1 MDRDDDAAIL
11 RQSFS
16 FERYEGSLPMRPMKF
31 GMGQPVRRV
40 EDQRLTTGTGRY
52 TDDTAIEGALHAF
65 VLRSQYAHAT
75 FKIRDKDSARKMKG
89 VKLILTG
96 EDVAHLGDIPCK
108 GLIKTISGENVEPN
122 PVPVLP
128 TDTVRHVGEAVAFIV
143 AETLNQARDAAEA
156 IDIAWETLP
165 SVTGIGEALAPKAAQ
180 VWPGRKGNVAFE
192 AEQGNAGK
200 TEKAF
205 AKADR
210 TVSVTIVNNRLA
222 SNYMETRA
230 CIGEYDKGAKR
241 WTLTLGSQGSH
252 GTRDI
257 LAKNILKVDPARIR
271 VITPDVGGGF
281 GTKIFMYREYPL
293 TLVAAE
299 KLKRPVRWVADRTEH
314 FLADTHGRANLT
326 TATMALDKK
335 GKFIGLKVDLAADM
349 GAYLSQYGPFIPW
362 VGTTM
367 TPGCYNI
374 PAVHVRFRGVFTNT
388 TPVDAYRGAG
398 RPEAAYLIER
408 LVDAIARETGR
419 TPDAVRAQNFVKPN
433 EMPHSTQTGP
443 VYDSGEFEGHMRRA
457 MDVADWKGFKA
468 RLKSSTKAGK
478 IRGIGMACYIEACGG
493 GGPESSTVILE
504 KDGMVTVL
512 IGTQSNG
519 QGHETAYSQLVA
531 QHLDIP
537 MDRIKVIQ
545 GDTDKVETGS
555 GTGGSRSIPVGG
567 AALDKASSILTDNLK
582 QLASEKLEAGI
593 GDLEVVDGAVR
604 IVGTDKALDLKAIA
618 ALPGA
623 TQDKLRV
630 HQSWEPPE
638 ATYPNGTHICELE
651 IDPGTGGTEITNYI
665 VVDDF
670 GVTLN
675 PLMLEGQVHGG
686 AAQGIGQALMEEIR
700 FDGSGQMLTATF
712 MDYALPRAAD
722 IPNFHFETRNVR
734 CVTNALGVKGA
745 GEAGAIGACPAVM
758 NAMVD
763 ALDRAAGIKA
773 IDMPAT
779 PNKVFG
785 VLKAAGY
792 RL

>member
-1 MDRDDDAAIL
+1 
-11 RQSFS
+11 
-16 FERYEGSLPMRPMKF
+16 MRPMKF
-31 GMGQPVRRV
+31 GFGQPVRRV
-40 EDQRLTTGTGRY
+40 EDQRLTTGAGRY
-52 TDDTAIEGALHAF
+52 TDDIAAEGALHAF
-65 VLRSQYAHAT
+65 VLRSPYAHARFAVADVET
-75 FKIRDKDSARKMKG
+75 ARKMKG

-96 EDVAHLGDIPCK
+96 ADVSGYGDLPCK
-108 GLIKTISGENVEPN
+108 GHVKTTSGEMSESL

-143 AETLNQARDAAEA
+143 AETLAQARDAAEA
-156 IDIAWETLP
+156 IAIDWDPLP
-165 SVTGIGEALAPKAAQ
+165 AVTGIAEALEKGAPQ
-180 VWPGRKGNVAFE
+180 VWPDRKGNVAFE
-192 AEQGNAGK
+192 AEQGDRAK

-205 AKADR
+205 AKAVR
-210 TVSVTIVNNRLA
+210 TVSLTVVNNRLA

-230 CIGEYDKGAKR
+230 CIAEYDKADKR

-252 GTRDI
+252 GMRDLI
-257 LAKNILKVDPARIR
+257 ATYVLKVDPKRIR
-271 VITPDVGGGF
+271 VVTPDVGGGF
-281 GTKIFMYREYPL
+281 GTKIFLYREYPL
-293 TLVAAE
+293 AMIAAE
-299 KLKRPVRWVADRTEH
+299 KLKRPVRWVADRNEH
-314 FLADTHGRANLT
+314 FLADTHGRANLA
-326 TATMALDKK
+326 TATMALDAK
-335 GKFIGLKVDLAADM
+335 GRFIGLKVDLSAEM
-349 GAYLSQYGPFIPW
+349 GAWLSQYGPFIPW

-367 TPGCYNI
+367 TPGCYSI
-374 PAVHVRFRGVFTNT
+374 PAVHVVFRGVLTHT

-408 LVDAIARETGR
+408 LVDAIAREIGKA
-419 TPDAVRAQNFVKPN
+419 PEAVRAQNFVKPT

-468 RLKSSTKAGK
+468 RQKASAKAGK
-478 IRGIGMACYIEACGG
+478 IRGIGLACYIEACGG

-504 KDGMVTVL
+504 KDGTVTVL

-519 QGHETAYSQLVA
+519 QGHETAYSQLVS

-537 MDRIKVIQ
+537 MDRIRVVQ
-545 GDTDKVETGS
+545 GDTDRVETGS

-567 AALDKASSILTDNLK
+567 AALDKATGILTDNLK
-582 QLASEKLEAGI
+582 QLASEKLEAAV
-593 GDLEVVDGAVR
+593 GDLEITEGAVR
-604 IVGTDKALDLKAIA
+604 IVGTDKSLDLAAIA

-623 TQDKLRV
+623 TPAMLKV
-630 HQSWEPPE
+630 HQSWQPPE
-638 ATYPNGTHICELE
+638 ATYPNGTHVCELE
-651 IDPGTGGTEITNYI
+651 IDPGTGGTEILNYV

-675 PLMLEGQVHGG
+675 PLMLQGQVHGG

-700 FDGSGQMLTATF
+700 FDPDGQMLTATF
-712 MDYALPRAAD
+712 MDYALPRAVD

-734 CVTNALGVKGA
+734 CLTNAIGVKGA

-773 IDMPAT
+773 MDMPAT
-779 PNKVFG
+779 PLKVFTA
-785 VLKAAGY
+785 LKEAGY

>member
-1 MDRDDDAAIL
+1 
-11 RQSFS
+11 
-16 FERYEGSLPMRPMKF
+16 MRPMKF
-31 GMGQPVRRV
+31 GFGQPVRRV
-40 EDQRLTTGTGRY
+40 EDQRLTTGAGRY
-52 TDDTAIEGALHAF
+52 TDDTAVEGALHAY

-75 FKIRDKDSARKMKG
+75 FTIRDKDTARKMKG

-96 EDVAHLGDIPCK
+96 ADVAHLGDLPCK
-108 GLIKTISGENVEPN
+108 GLIKTVSGEPVKPL

-128 TDTVRHVGEAVAFIV
+128 MDTVRHVGEAVAFIV

-156 IDIAWETLP
+156 IEIDWEALP
-165 SVTGIGEALAPKAAQ
+165 AITGIEAALASDAPQ
-180 VWPGRKGNVAFE
+180 VWPDRPGNVAFE
-192 AEQGNAGK
+192 AEQGDKAR

-205 AKADR
+205 AKAAR
-210 TVSVTIVNNRLA
+210 TVSMTIYNNRLA

-230 CIGEYDKGAKR
+230 CIAEYDKAEKR

-257 LAKNILKVDPARIR
+257 LATYILKVDPKRIR

-293 TLVAAE
+293 TMVAAE
-299 KLKRPVRWVADRTEH
+299 MLKRPVRWVADRTEH
-314 FLADTHGRANLT
+314 FLADTHGRANLA
-326 TATMALDKK
+326 TATMALDAK
-335 GKFIGLKVDLAADM
+335 GKFIGLKVDLAAEM

-374 PAVHVRFRGVFTNT
+374 PAVHVRFRGVLTNT
-388 TPVDAYRGAG
+388 MAIDAYRGAG

-408 LVDAIARETGR
+408 LVDAIARETGK
-419 TPDAVRAQNFVKPN
+419 TPDAVRALNFVKPS

-457 MDVADWKGFKA
+457 MEVADWKGFKA
-468 RLKSSTKAGK
+468 RLKSAGKAGK
-478 IRGIGMACYIEACGG
+478 VRGIGMASYIEACGG

-519 QGHETAYSQLVA
+519 QGHETAYSQLVS

-537 MDRIKVIQ
+537 MDRIRVIQ

-567 AALDKASSILTDNLK
+567 AALNKATEILSDNLK

-593 GDLEVVDGAVR
+593 GDLEIADGAVR
-604 IVGTDKALDLKAIA
+604 VVGTDRALDLAAIA

-623 TQDKLRV
+623 TTAMLRV
-630 HQSWEPPE
+630 HQSWTPPA
-638 ATYPNGTHICELE
+638 ATFPNGTHVCELE
-651 IDPGTGGTEITNYI
+651 VDPATGATEIVNYV

-670 GVTLN
+670 GETLN
-675 PLMLEGQVHGG
+675 PDLLKGQVHGG
-686 AAQGIGQALMEEIR
+686 AGQGIGQALMEEIR
-700 FDGSGQMLTATF
+700 FDSDGQMQTATF
-712 MDYALPRAAD
+712 MDYAMPRAID

-734 CVTNALGVKGA
+734 CVTNAIGVKGA

-779 PNKVFG
+779 PIKVFNA
-785 VLKAAGY
+785 LKAAGY
-792 RL
+792 PL

>member
-1 MDRDDDAAIL
+1 
-11 RQSFS
+11 
-16 FERYEGSLPMRPMKF
+16 MRPMKF
-31 GMGQPVRRV
+31 GVGQPVRRV

-52 TDDTAIEGALHAF
+52 TDDTAVEGALHGY
-65 VLRSQYAHAT
+65 VLRSQYAHAR
-75 FKIRDKDSARKMKG
+75 FAIRDKDTARKMKG

-96 EDVAHLGDIPCK
+96 EDVAHLGGLPCK
-108 GLIKTISGENVEPN
+108 GLIASSTGEMVKPM

-128 TDTVRHVGEAVAFIV
+128 LDTVRHVGEAVAFIV
-143 AETLNQARDAAEA
+143 AETLAQARDAAEA
-156 IDIAWETLP
+156 IDIAWDPLP
-165 SVTGIGEALAPKAAQ
+165 SVTGIDEALSEGAPL
-180 VWPGRKGNVAFE
+180 VWPDRERNVAFE
-192 AEQGNAGK
+192 AGQGDADK

-205 AKADR
+205 ARADR

-230 CIGEYDKGAKR
+230 CIAEYDKATKR

-252 GTRDI
+252 GTREI
-257 LAKNILKVDPARIR
+257 LADYIFKVDQSRIR

-293 TLVAAE
+293 TMVAAE
-299 KLKRPVRWVADRTEH
+299 TLKRPVRWVSDRTEH
-314 FLADTHGRANLT
+314 FLADTHGRANLA
-326 TATMALDKK
+326 TATMALDRR
-335 GKFIGLKVDLAADM
+335 GKFLGLKVDLRAEM
-349 GAYLSQYGPFIPW
+349 GAWLSQYGPFIPW

-367 TPGCYNI
+367 TPGCYDI
-374 PAVHVRFRGVFTNT
+374 PAVHVRIRGVLTNT

-408 LVDAIARETGR
+408 LVDAIARELGK
-419 TPDAVRAQNFVKPN
+419 TPDAIRALNFVKP
-433 EMPHSTQTGP
+433 ESMPHKTQTGP

-457 MDVADWKGFKA
+457 MDVADWKGFKT
-468 RLKSSTKAGK
+468 RLKSSSKAGK

-493 GGPESSTVILE
+493 GGPESATVILE
-504 KDGMVTVL
+504 KDGTATVL

-537 MDRIKVIQ
+537 LDRVRVVQ
-545 GDTDKVETGS
+545 GDTDRVATGA

-582 QLASEKLEAGI
+582 QLASEKLEAGV
-593 GDLEVVDGAVR
+593 GDLEIVNGAVR
-604 IVGTDKALDLKAIA
+604 VVGTDRGLDLAQIA

-623 TQDKLRV
+623 KPELLKV

-651 IDPGTGGTEITNYI
+651 VDPATGGTEILNYV

-670 GVTLN
+670 GLTLN
-675 PLMLEGQVHGG
+675 PMMLAGQVHGG

-700 FDGSGQMLTATF
+700 FDESGQMLTASF
-712 MDYALPRAAD
+712 MDYAMPRAAD
-722 IPNFHFETRNVR
+722 VPNFHFETRNVR
-734 CVTNALGVKGA
+734 CLTNALGVKGA
-745 GEAGAIGACPAVM
+745 GEAGAIGSCPAVM

-763 ALDRAAGIKA
+763 ALNRAAGITA

-779 PNKVFG
+779 PSKVFG
-785 VLKAAGY
+785 ALKAAGY
-792 RL
+792 PL

>member
-1 MDRDDDAAIL
+1 
-11 RQSFS
+11 
-16 FERYEGSLPMRPMKF
+16 MRPMKF
-31 GMGQPVRRV
+31 GFGQPVRRV

-52 TDDTAIEGALHAF
+52 TDDTAVEGALHAF
-65 VLRSQYAHAT
+65 VLRSPYAHAR
-75 FKIRDKDSARKMKG
+75 FSIGDAEAARKLKG

-96 EDVAHLGDIPCK
+96 KDVAEYGDLPCK
-108 GLIKTISGENVEPN
+108 GHVKTVSGEMSQSL

-143 AETLNQARDAAEA
+143 AETLAQARDAAEA
-156 IDIAWETLP
+156 IEIDWDPLP
-165 SVTGIGEALAPKAAQ
+165 AVTGIAEALAEDAPQ
-180 VWPGRKGNVAFE
+180 VWPDRAGNVAFV
-192 AEQGNAGK
+192 AEQGNREK

-205 AKADR
+205 TKAAR
-210 TVSVTIVNNRLA
+210 TVSLTVVNNRLA

-230 CIGEYDKGAKR
+230 CIAEYDKADKR

-252 GTRDI
+252 DMRNLI
-257 LAKNILKVDPARIR
+257 ANYVLKVDPKRIR
-271 VITPDVGGGF
+271 VVTPDVGGGF
-281 GTKIFMYREYPL
+281 GTKIFLYREYPL
-293 TLVAAE
+293 AMIAAE
-299 KLKRPVRWVADRTEH
+299 KLKRPVRWVADRNEH

-326 TATMALDKK
+326 TATMALDAK
-335 GKFIGLKVDLAADM
+335 GRFIGLKVDLSAEM

-374 PAVHVRFRGVFTNT
+374 PAVHVVFRGVLTNT

-408 LVDAIARETGR
+408 LVDAIARETGK
-419 TPDAVRAQNFVKPN
+419 TPDAVRALNFVKPS
-433 EMPHSTQTGP
+433 EMPHKTQTGP

-457 MDVADWKGFKA
+457 MDVADWTGFKTRQKA
-468 RLKSSTKAGK
+468 SAKAGK
-478 IRGIGMACYIEACGG
+478 IRGIGMASYIEACGG

-504 KDGMVTVL
+504 KDGTVTVL

-519 QGHETAYSQLVA
+519 QGHETAYSQLVS

-537 MDRIKVIQ
+537 MDRIRVVQ
-545 GDTDKVETGS
+545 GDTDRVETGS

-567 AALDKASSILTDNLK
+567 AALNKATEILTDNLK
-582 QLASEKLEAGI
+582 QLASEKLEAAV
-593 GDLEVVDGAVR
+593 GDLEVANGAVR
-604 IVGTDKALDLKAIA
+604 IVGTDKSLDLAAIA

-623 TQDKLRV
+623 TPTMLKV
-630 HQSWEPPE
+630 HQSWTPPE
-638 ATYPNGTHICELE
+638 ATYPNGTHVCELE
-651 IDPGTGGTEITNYI
+651 IDPGTGATQILNYV

-675 PLMLEGQVHGG
+675 PLMLQGQVHGG
-686 AAQGIGQALMEEIR
+686 SAQGIGQALMEEIR
-700 FDGSGQMLTATF
+700 FDPDGQMLTATF
-712 MDYALPRAAD
+712 MDYALPRAVD

-734 CVTNALGVKGA
+734 CLTNAMGVKGA

-758 NAMVD
+758 NAVVD

-773 IDMPAT
+773 MDMPAT
-779 PNKVFG
+779 PLKVFSA
-785 VLKAAGY
+785 LKEAGY

>member
-1 MDRDDDAAIL
+1 
-11 RQSFS
+11 
-16 FERYEGSLPMRPMKF
+16 MRPMKF
-31 GMGQPVRRV
+31 GVGQPIRRV
-40 EDQRLTTGTGRY
+40 EDHRLTTGTGRY
-52 TDDTAIEGALHAF
+52 TDDIAVEGALHAF
-65 VLRSQYAHAT
+65 VLRSQYAHAKFT
-75 FKIRDKDSARKMKG
+75 IRDKDTARKMNG

-108 GLIKTISGENVEPN
+108 GLIKTVSGESVEPN
-122 PVPVLP
+122 PVPILP

-143 AETLNQARDAAEA
+143 AETLSQARDAAEA
-156 IDIAWETLP
+156 IDIAWEVLP
-165 SVTGIGEALAPKAAQ
+165 SITGIAEALAPKAPQ
-180 VWPGRKGNVAFE
+180 VWPGREGNVAFE
-192 AEQGNAGK
+192 AEQGNAEK

-210 TVSVTIVNNRLA
+210 VVSVTIVNNRLA

-230 CIGEYDKGAKR
+230 CIAEYDKDSKR

-257 LAKNILKVDPARIR
+257 LAGYILKVDPSRIR

-293 TLVAAE
+293 TMVAAE

-326 TATMALDKK
+326 TATMALDKQ
-335 GKFIGLKVDLAADM
+335 GRFIGLKVDLAAEM

-408 LVDAIARETGR
+408 LVDAIARETGK
-419 TPDAVRAQNFVKPN
+419 TPDAVRAQNFVKPA

-468 RLKSSTKAGK
+468 RLKASTKAGK

-504 KDGMVTVL
+504 KDGTVTVL

-537 MDRIKVIQ
+537 MDRIRVIQ
-545 GDTDKVETGS
+545 GDTDRVETGS

-567 AALDKASSILTDNLK
+567 AALDKASSILTENLK

-593 GDLEVVDGAVR
+593 GDLEIVDGAVR

-623 TQDKLRV
+623 TADKLRV
-630 HQSWEPPE
+630 HQSWTPPE

-651 IDPGTGGTEITNYI
+651 VDPGTGATEIANYV

-700 FDGSGQMLTATF
+700 FDSSGQMLTATF
-712 MDYALPRAAD
+712 MDYALPRAVD
-722 IPNFHFETRNVR
+722 VPSFHFETRNVR

-763 ALDRAAGIKA
+763 ALDRAAGIRA

-779 PNKVFG
+779 PKKVFG
-785 VLKAAGY
+785 ALRAAGY
-792 RL
+792 QQ

>member
-1 MDRDDDAAIL
+1 
-11 RQSFS
+11 
-16 FERYEGSLPMRPMKF
+16 MRPMKF
-31 GMGQPVRRV
+31 GFGQPVRRV

-52 TDDTAIEGALHAF
+52 TDDTAVEGALHAF

-75 FKIRDKDSARKMKG
+75 FRIVDKQAALGMKG

-96 EDVAHLGDIPCK
+96 EDVAHLGDLPCK
-108 GLIKTISGENVEPN
+108 GLIKTVSGEDVKPL

-143 AETLNQARDAAEA
+143 AETLTQARDAAEA
-156 IDIAWETLP
+156 IEIEWTALP
-165 SVTGIGEALAPKAAQ
+165 SVTGIEAALDPGAHQ
-180 VWPGRKGNVAFE
+180 VWPDRPGNVAFE
-192 AEQGNAGK
+192 AEQGDKAK
-200 TEKAF
+200 TDAAF

-222 SNYMETRA
+222 SNYLETRA
-230 CIGEYDKGAKR
+230 CIAEYDKADKR

-252 GTRDI
+252 GTREI
-257 LAKNILKVDPARIR
+257 LANYILKVDQSRIR
-271 VITPDVGGGF
+271 VVTPDVGGGF

-293 TLVAAE
+293 TMVAAE

-314 FLADTHGRANLT
+314 FLADTHGRANLA
-326 TATMALDKK
+326 TATMALDKR
-335 GKFIGLKVDLAADM
+335 GRFIGLKVDLAAEM

-374 PAVHVRFRGVFTNT
+374 PAVHVRFRGILTNT
-388 TPVDAYRGAG
+388 MAVDAYRGAG

-408 LVDAIARETGR
+408 LVDAVARETGK
-419 TPDAVRAQNFVKPN
+419 TPDAVRALNFVKPS

-457 MDVADWKGFKA
+457 MEVANWQGFKT
-468 RLKSSTKAGK
+468 RLKAANKAGK
-478 IRGIGMACYIEACGG
+478 IRGIGMASYIEACGG

-519 QGHETAYSQLVA
+519 QGHETAYSQLVS

-537 MDRIKVIQ
+537 MDRIRVIQ
-545 GDTDKVETGS
+545 GDTDKVETGA

-567 AALDKASSILTDNLK
+567 AALDKAATILSDNLK

-593 GDLEVVDGAVR
+593 GDLEIVDGAVR
-604 IVGTDKALDLKAIA
+604 VVGTDKALDLAAIA

-623 TQDKLRV
+623 TTAMLRV
-630 HQSWEPPE
+630 HQSWEPPA
-638 ATYPNGTHICELE
+638 ATFPNGTHICELE
-651 IDPGTGGTEITNYI
+651 VDPQTGATEIMNYV

-670 GVTLN
+670 GMTLN
-675 PLMLEGQVHGG
+675 PIMLQGQVHGG
-686 AAQGIGQALMEEIR
+686 AGQGIGQALMEEIR
-700 FDGSGQMLTATF
+700 FDTEGQMLTATF
-712 MDYALPRAAD
+712 MDYALPRAVD

-779 PNKVFG
+779 PLKVFNA
-785 VLKAAGY
+785 LKEAGY
-792 RL
+792 RP

>member
-1 MDRDDDAAIL
+1 
-11 RQSFS
+11 
-16 FERYEGSLPMRPMKF
+16 MRPMKF
-31 GMGQPVRRV
+31 GFGQPVRRV

-52 TDDTAIEGALHAF
+52 TDDIAVEGALHAY
-65 VLRSQYAHAT
+65 VLRSQYAHARFT
-75 FKIRDKDSARKMKG
+75 IRDKETARRMKG
-89 VKLILTG
+89 VKLVLTG
-96 EDVAHLGDIPCK
+96 EDVAEYGDLPCK
-108 GLIKTISGENVEPN
+108 GHIKTVSGEMSQSL

-128 TDTVRHVGEAVAFIV
+128 RDTVRHVGEAVAFIV
-143 AETLNQARDAAEA
+143 AETLAQARDAAEA
-156 IDIAWETLP
+156 IEIDWQPLP
-165 SVTGIGEALAPKAAQ
+165 AVTGIEEALAKGAPQ
-180 VWPGRKGNVAFE
+180 VWVDRPGNVAFE
-192 AEQGNAGK
+192 AEQGDREK

-205 AKADR
+205 AKAAR
-210 TVSVTIVNNRLA
+210 TVSLTIVNNRLA

-230 CIGEYDKGAKR
+230 CVAEYDKAEKR

-252 GTRDI
+252 GMRDLI
-257 LAKNILKVDPARIR
+257 ATYVLKVDPKRIR
-271 VITPDVGGGF
+271 VVTPDVGGGF
-281 GTKIFMYREYPL
+281 GTKIFLYREYPL
-293 TLVAAE
+293 AMIAAE

-314 FLADTHGRANLT
+314 FLADTHGRANLA
-326 TATMALDKK
+326 TATMALDAK
-335 GKFIGLKVDLAADM
+335 GKFIGLKVDLSAEM
-349 GAYLSQYGPFIPW
+349 GAWLSQYGPFIPW

-374 PAVHVRFRGVFTNT
+374 PAVHVLFRGVLTHT
-388 TPVDAYRGAG
+388 TPIDAYRGAG

-408 LVDAIARETGR
+408 LVDAIARETGK
-419 TPDAVRAQNFVKPN
+419 TPDAVRAQNFVKPS
-433 EMPHSTQTGP
+433 EMPHKTQTGP

-468 RLKSSTKAGK
+468 RHKAAAKAGR
-478 IRGIGMACYIEACGG
+478 IRGIGMASYIEACGG

-519 QGHETAYSQLVA
+519 QGHETAYSQLVS

-537 MDRIKVIQ
+537 MDRIRVVQ
-545 GDTDKVETGS
+545 GDTDRVETGS

-567 AALDKASSILTDNLK
+567 AALNKATEILTDNLK
-582 QLASEKLEAGI
+582 QLASEKLEAAV
-593 GDLEVVDGAVR
+593 GDLEIANGAVR
-604 IVGTDKALDLKAIA
+604 IVGTDKQLDLAAIA

-623 TQDKLRV
+623 TPTMLKV
-630 HQSWEPPE
+630 HQSWTPPE
-638 ATYPNGTHICELE
+638 ATYPNGTHVCELE
-651 IDPGTGGTEITNYI
+651 IDPGTGQTEILNYV

-675 PLMLEGQVHGG
+675 PLMLQGQVHGG
-686 AAQGIGQALMEEIR
+686 AVQGIGQALMEEIR
-700 FDGSGQMLTATF
+700 FDPDGQMLTATF
-712 MDYALPRAAD
+712 MDYALPRAID
-722 IPNFHFETRNVR
+722 VPNFHFETRNVR
-734 CVTNALGVKGA
+734 CLTNAIGVKGA

-779 PNKVFG
+779 PVKVFNA
-785 VLKAAGY
+785 LKEAGY

>member
-1 MDRDDDAAIL
+1 
-11 RQSFS
+11 
-16 FERYEGSLPMRPMKF
+16 MRPMKF
-31 GMGQPVRRV
+31 GFGQPVRRV
-40 EDQRLTTGTGRY
+40 EDQRLTTGEGRY
-52 TDDTAIEGALHAF
+52 TDDTAIEGALHGF

-75 FKIRDKDSARKMKG
+75 FRIRDTETARRMKG

-96 EDVAHLGDIPCK
+96 EDVAHLGDLPCK
-108 GLIKTISGENVEPN
+108 GLIKTLSGEPVTPL

-128 TDTVRHVGEAVAFIV
+128 TNIVRHVGEAVAFIV
-143 AETLNQARDAAEA
+143 AETLDQARDAAEA
-156 IDIAWETLP
+156 IDIEWTTLP
-165 SVTGIGEALAPKAAQ
+165 SVTGIEEALAPKAPQ
-180 VWPGRKGNVAFE
+180 IWPDRPGNVAFE
-192 AEQGNAGK
+192 AEQGDKAK
-200 TEKAF
+200 TDAAF

-210 TVSVTIVNNRLA
+210 TIAVTIVNNRLA

-230 CIGEYDKGAKR
+230 CIAEYDKATKR

-257 LAKNILKVDPARIR
+257 LAKSILKVDPSRIR
-271 VITPDVGGGF
+271 VVTPDVGGGF

-293 TLVAAE
+293 TMVAAE

-314 FLADTHGRANLT
+314 FLADTHGRANLA
-326 TATMALDKK
+326 TATMALDKR
-335 GKFIGLKVDLAADM
+335 GKFLALKVDLAAEM

-374 PAVHVRFRGVFTNT
+374 PAVHVRFRGILTNT
-388 TPVDAYRGAG
+388 MAVDAYRGAG

-408 LVDAIARETGR
+408 LVDAIARETGK
-419 TPDAVRAQNFVKPN
+419 TPDAVRALNFVKPG
-433 EMPHSTQTGP
+433 EMPHKTQTGP

-457 MDVADWKGFKA
+457 MEVADWKGFKA
-468 RLKSSTKAGK
+468 RLKTANKAGK
-478 IRGIGMACYIEACGG
+478 IRGIGMASYIEACGG

-519 QGHETAYSQLVA
+519 QGHETAYSQLVS

-537 MDRIKVIQ
+537 MDRIRVIQ

-567 AALDKASSILTDNLK
+567 AALDKATAILSDNLK
-582 QLASEKLEAGI
+582 QLASEKLEAGL
-593 GDLEVVDGAVR
+593 GDLEIVDGAVR
-604 IVGTDKALDLKAIA
+604 VVGTDKALDLAAIA

-623 TQDKLRV
+623 TSEMLRV
-630 HQSWEPPE
+630 HQSWQPPE
-638 ATYPNGTHICELE
+638 ATYPNGTHVCELE
-651 IDPGTGGTEITNYI
+651 IDPQTGATEIVNYV

-670 GVTLN
+670 GMTLN
-675 PLMLEGQVHGG
+675 PIMLQGQVHGG

-700 FDGSGQMLTATF
+700 FDSSGQMLTATF
-712 MDYALPRAAD
+712 MDYALPRAID

-779 PNKVFG
+779 PLKVFNA
-785 VLKAAGY
+785 LKHAGY

>member
-1 MDRDDDAAIL
+1 
-11 RQSFS
+11 
-16 FERYEGSLPMRPMKF
+16 MRPMKF
-31 GMGQPVRRV
+31 GFGQPVRRV
-40 EDQRLTTGTGRY
+40 EDHRLTTGAGRY
-52 TDDTAIEGALHAF
+52 TDDTAVEGALHAF

-75 FKIRDKDSARKMKG
+75 FTIRDKEAARKMKG

-96 EDVAHLGDIPCK
+96 PDVAHLGDIPCK
-108 GLIKTISGENVEPN
+108 GLIKTLSGEPVTPTH
-122 PVPVLP
+122 VPVLP
-128 TDTVRHVGEAVAFIV
+128 IDTVRHVGEAVAFIV
-143 AETLNQARDAAEA
+143 AETLDQARDAAEA
-156 IDIAWETLP
+156 MDIEWESLP
-165 SVTGIGEALAPKAAQ
+165 SVTGISEALDPKAPQ
-180 VWPGRKGNVAFE
+180 VWPDRKGNVAFE
-192 AEQGNAGK
+192 AEQGDKAK
-200 TEKAF
+200 TDAAF
-205 AKADR
+205 AKAAK

-222 SNYMETRA
+222 SNYLETRA
-230 CIGEYDKGAKR
+230 CIAEYDKAAKR

-271 VITPDVGGGF
+271 VVTPDVGGGF

-293 TLVAAE
+293 AMVAAE
-299 KLKRPVRWVADRTEH
+299 TLKRPVRWVADRTEH
-314 FLADTHGRANLT
+314 FLADTHGRANLA
-326 TATMALDKK
+326 TATMALDAK
-335 GKFIGLKVDLAADM
+335 GKFIGLKVDLAAEM

-367 TPGCYNI
+367 TPGCYSI
-374 PAVHVRFRGVFTNT
+374 PAVHVHFRGVLTNT

-408 LVDAIARETGR
+408 LVDAIAMETGKA
-419 TPDAVRAQNFVKPN
+419 PDAVRALNFVKPS
-433 EMPHSTQTGP
+433 EMPHKTQTGP
-443 VYDSGEFEGHMRRA
+443 TYDSGEFEGHMRRA
-457 MDVADWKGFKA
+457 MEVADWKGFKS
-468 RLKSSTKAGK
+468 RLKASTKAGK
-478 IRGIGMACYIEACGG
+478 IRGIGMGCYIEACGG

-519 QGHETAYSQLVA
+519 QGHETAYSQLVS

-537 MDRIKVIQ
+537 LDRIRVIQ

-567 AALDKASSILTDNLK
+567 AALNKATEILSDNLK
-582 QLASEKLEAGI
+582 QLASEKLEAGV
-593 GDLEVVDGAVR
+593 GDLEIVDGAVR
-604 IVGTDKALDLKAIA
+604 IVGTDKALDLAAIA

-623 TQDKLRV
+623 TTAMLRV
-630 HQSWEPPE
+630 HQSWQPPE
-638 ATYPNGTHICELE
+638 ATYPNGTHVCELE
-651 IDPGTGGTEITNYI
+651 VDPATGNTEILNYV

-675 PLMLEGQVHGG
+675 PIMLMGQVHGG
-686 AAQGIGQALMEEIR
+686 AGQGIGQALMEEIK
-700 FDGSGQMLTATF
+700 FDSSGQMLTATF
-712 MDYALPRAAD
+712 MDYALPRAID

-734 CVTNALGVKGA
+734 CVTNAIGVKGA

-763 ALDRAAGIKA
+763 ALNRAAGIKA

-779 PNKVFG
+779 PVKVFNA
-785 VLKAAGY
+785 LKTAGY
-792 RL
+792 PL

>member
-1 MDRDDDAAIL
+1 
-11 RQSFS
+11 
-16 FERYEGSLPMRPMKF
+16 MRPMKF
-31 GMGQPVRRV
+31 GFGQPVRRV

-52 TDDTAIEGALHAF
+52 TDDIAAEGALHAF
-65 VLRSQYAHAT
+65 VLRSPYAHARFSIGDIET
-75 FKIRDKDSARKMKG
+75 ARKLKG

-96 EDVAHLGDIPCK
+96 KDVAEYGDLPCK
-108 GLIKTISGENVEPN
+108 GHVTTVSGEMSKSL

-143 AETLNQARDAAEA
+143 AETLAQARDAAEA
-156 IDIAWETLP
+156 IEIDWDPLP
-165 SVTGIGEALAPKAAQ
+165 AVTGIAEALEDGAPQ
-180 VWPGRKGNVAFE
+180 VWADRAGNVAFE
-192 AEQGNAGK
+192 AEQGDRER

-205 AKADR
+205 AKAAR
-210 TVSVTIVNNRLA
+210 TVSLTVVNNRLA

-230 CIGEYDKGAKR
+230 CIAEYDKAEKR

-252 GTRDI
+252 GMRDLI
-257 LAKNILKVDPARIR
+257 ANYVLKVDPKRIR
-271 VITPDVGGGF
+271 VVTPDVGGGF
-281 GTKIFMYREYPL
+281 GTKIFLYREYPL
-293 TLVAAE
+293 AMIAAE
-299 KLKRPVRWVADRTEH
+299 KLKRPVRWVSDRNEH

-326 TATMALDKK
+326 TATMALDAK
-335 GKFIGLKVDLAADM
+335 GRFIGLKVDLSAEM

-374 PAVHVRFRGVFTNT
+374 PAVHVVFRGVLTNT

-408 LVDAIARETGR
+408 LVDAIARETGK
-419 TPDAVRAQNFVKPN
+419 TPDAVRAQNFVKPS
-433 EMPHSTQTGP
+433 EMPHKTQTGP

-468 RLKSSTKAGK
+468 RQKASAKAGK
-478 IRGIGMACYIEACGG
+478 IRGIGMASYIEACGG
-493 GGPESSTVILE
+493 GGLESSTVILE
-504 KDGMVTVL
+504 KDGTVTVL

-519 QGHETAYSQLVA
+519 QGHETAYSQLVS

-537 MDRIKVIQ
+537 MDRIRVVQ
-545 GDTDKVETGS
+545 GDTDRVETGS

-567 AALDKASSILTDNLK
+567 AALNKATEILTDNLK
-582 QLASEKLEAGI
+582 QLASEKLEAAV
-593 GDLEVVDGAVR
+593 GDLEVANGAVR
-604 IVGTDKALDLKAIA
+604 IVGTDKSLDLATIA

-623 TQDKLRV
+623 TPTMLKV
-630 HQSWEPPE
+630 HQSWTPPE
-638 ATYPNGTHICELE
+638 ATYPNGTHVCELE
-651 IDPGTGGTEITNYI
+651 IDPGTGATEILNYV

-675 PLMLEGQVHGG
+675 PLMLQGQVHGG
-686 AAQGIGQALMEEIR
+686 SAQGIGQALMEEIR
-700 FDGSGQMLTATF
+700 FDPDGQMLTATF
-712 MDYALPRAAD
+712 MDYALPRAVD

-734 CVTNALGVKGA
+734 CITNAIGVKGA

-773 IDMPAT
+773 MDMPAT
-779 PNKVFG
+779 PLKVFTA
-785 VLKAAGY
+785 LKEAGY

>member
-1 MDRDDDAAIL
+1 
-11 RQSFS
+11 
-16 FERYEGSLPMRPMKF
+16 MRPMKF
-31 GMGQPVRRV
+31 GFGQPVRRV

-52 TDDTAIEGALHAF
+52 TDDITAEGALHAF
-65 VLRSQYAHAT
+65 VLRSPYAHARFSIGDT
-75 FKIRDKDSARKMKG
+75 ETARKLKG

-96 EDVAHLGDIPCK
+96 KDIAQYGDLPCK
-108 GLIKTISGENVEPN
+108 GLIKTSSGEMVKPL

-128 TDTVRHVGEAVAFIV
+128 LDTVRHVGEAVAFIV
-143 AETLNQARDAAEA
+143 AETLAQARDAAEA
-156 IDIAWETLP
+156 IEIDWDPQPAI
-165 SVTGIGEALAPKAAQ
+165 TGIADALEDGAPQ
-180 VWPGRKGNVAFE
+180 VWADRPGNVAFV
-192 AEQGNAGK
+192 AEQGNRER

-205 AKADR
+205 AKAAR
-210 TVSVTIVNNRLA
+210 TVSLTIVNNRLA

-230 CIGEYDKGAKR
+230 CIAEYDKAEKR

-252 GTRDI
+252 GMRDLI
-257 LAKNILKVDPARIR
+257 ANYVLKVDPKRIR
-271 VITPDVGGGF
+271 VVTPDVGGGF
-281 GTKIFMYREYPL
+281 GTKIFLYREYPL
-293 TLVAAE
+293 AMIAAE
-299 KLKRPVRWVADRTEH
+299 KLKRPVRWVSDRTEH
-314 FLADTHGRANLT
+314 FLADTHGRANLS
-326 TATMALDKK
+326 TATMALDAK
-335 GKFIGLKVDLAADM
+335 GKFIGLKVDLAAEM

-374 PAVHVRFRGVFTNT
+374 PAVHVVFRGVLTNT

-408 LVDAIARETGR
+408 LVDAIARETGK
-419 TPDAVRAQNFVKPN
+419 TPDAVRAQNFVKPS
-433 EMPHSTQTGP
+433 EMPHKTQTGP

-457 MDVADWKGFKA
+457 MEVADWKGFKA
-468 RLKSSTKAGK
+468 RQKSSAKAGK
-478 IRGIGMACYIEACGG
+478 IRGIGMASYIEACGG

-504 KDGMVTVL
+504 KDGTVTVL

-519 QGHETAYSQLVA
+519 QGHETAYSQLVS

-537 MDRIKVIQ
+537 MDRIRVVQ
-545 GDTDKVETGS
+545 GDTDRVETGS

-567 AALDKASSILTDNLK
+567 AALDKATGILTDNLK
-582 QLASEKLEAGI
+582 QLASEKLEAAL
-593 GDLEVVDGAVR
+593 GDLEIADGAVR
-604 IVGTDKALDLKAIA
+604 IVGTDKSLDLAAIA

-623 TQDKLRV
+623 TPAMLKV
-630 HQSWEPPE
+630 HQSWQPPE
-638 ATYPNGTHICELE
+638 ATYPNGTHVCELE
-651 IDPGTGGTEITNYI
+651 IDPGTGGTEILNYV

-675 PLMLEGQVHGG
+675 PLMLQGQVHGG
-686 AAQGIGQALMEEIR
+686 SAQGIGQALMEEIR
-700 FDGSGQMLTATF
+700 FDPDGQMLTATF
-712 MDYALPRAAD
+712 MDYALPRAVD

-734 CVTNALGVKGA
+734 CVTNAIGVKGA

-773 IDMPAT
+773 MDMPAT
-779 PNKVFG
+779 PLKVFNA
-785 VLKAAGY
+785 LKDAGY

>member
-1 MDRDDDAAIL
+1 
-11 RQSFS
+11 
-16 FERYEGSLPMRPMKF
+16 MRPMKF
-31 GMGQPVRRV
+31 GFGQPVRRV

-52 TDDTAIEGALHAF
+52 TDDTAVEGALHGF

-75 FKIRDKDSARKMKG
+75 FRIRDKEAARRMKG
-89 VKLILTG
+89 VKLVLTG
-96 EDVAHLGDIPCK
+96 EDVAHLGGLPCK
-108 GLIKTISGENVEPN
+108 GLIKTVAGDDVDPL

-128 TDTVRHVGEAVAFIV
+128 TDIVRHVGEAVAFVV
-143 AETLNQARDAAEA
+143 AETLAQARDAAEA
-156 IDIAWETLP
+156 IDIEWTTLP
-165 SVTGIGEALAPKAAQ
+165 SITGIAEALEPGAPQ
-180 VWPGRKGNVAFE
+180 VWPNRPGNVAFE
-192 AEQGNAGK
+192 AEQGDKAR
-200 TEKAF
+200 TDAAF
-205 AKADR
+205 AKAAR

-230 CIGEYDKGAKR
+230 CIAEYDKPTKR

-252 GTRDI
+252 GTRDL
-257 LAKNILKVDPARIR
+257 LATYVLKVAPSRIR
-271 VITPDVGGGF
+271 VVTPDVGGGF
-281 GTKIFMYREYPL
+281 GTKIFLYREYPL
-293 TLVAAE
+293 VMVAAE
-299 KLKRPVRWVADRTEH
+299 KLGRPVRWVADRTEH
-314 FLADTHGRANLT
+314 FLADTHGRANLS
-326 TATMALDKK
+326 TATMALDSR
-335 GKFIGLKVDLAADM
+335 GRFIGMRVDLAAEM

-374 PAVHVRFRGVFTNT
+374 PAVHVRFRGVLTNT
-388 TPVDAYRGAG
+388 MAVDAYRGAG
-398 RPEAAYLIER
+398 RPEAAYLVER
-408 LVDAIARETGR
+408 LVDAIARETGKSV
-419 TPDAVRAQNFVKPN
+419 DAVRSLNFVKPS

-457 MDVADWKGFKA
+457 MEVADWNGFKA
-468 RLKSSTKAGK
+468 RQKAAKKAGK
-478 IRGIGMACYIEACGG
+478 LRGIGLACYIEACGG

-519 QGHETAYSQLVA
+519 QGHETAYSQLVS

-537 MDRIKVIQ
+537 MDRIRVVQ

-567 AALDKASSILTDNLK
+567 AALNKATEILSDNLK
-582 QLASEKLEAGI
+582 QLASEKLEAAL
-593 GDLEVVDGAVR
+593 GDLEIVNGAVR
-604 IVGTDKALDLKAIA
+604 VVGTDKALGLTEIA
-618 ALPGA
+618 TLPGA
-623 TQDKLRV
+623 TPDMLRV
-630 HQSWEPPE
+630 HQSWAPPA
-638 ATYPNGTHICELE
+638 ATFPNGTHVVELE
-651 IDPGTGGTEITNYI
+651 IDPQTGQTEIANYV

-675 PLMLEGQVHGG
+675 PLMLQGQVHGG

-700 FDGSGQMLTATF
+700 FDAEGQMLTATF
-712 MDYALPRAAD
+712 MDYALPRAID

-734 CVTNALGVKGA
+734 CVTNAIGVKGA

-779 PNKVFG
+779 PQKVFSA
-785 VLKAAGY
+785 LKDAGY
-792 RL
+792 PL

>member
-1 MDRDDDAAIL
+1 
-11 RQSFS
+11 
-16 FERYEGSLPMRPMKF
+16 MRPMKF
-31 GMGQPVRRV
+31 GFGQPVRRV

-52 TDDTAIEGALHAF
+52 TDDTAVEGALHGF

-75 FKIRDKDSARKMKG
+75 FKIRDKETARGMKG

-96 EDVAHLGDIPCK
+96 EDVAHLGDLPCK
-108 GLIKTISGENVEPN
+108 GLIKTVSGEMVKPL

-143 AETLNQARDAAEA
+143 AETLEQARDAAEA
-156 IDIAWETLP
+156 IEIEWTALP
-165 SVTGIGEALAPKAAQ
+165 SVTGIEEALDPKAHQ
-180 VWPGRKGNVAFE
+180 VWPDRPGNVAFE
-192 AEQGNAGK
+192 AEQGDKAK
-200 TEKAF
+200 TDAAF

-210 TVSVTIVNNRLA
+210 TVAVTIVNNRLA

-230 CIGEYDKGAKR
+230 CIAEYDKADKR

-252 GTRDI
+252 GTRDL
-257 LAKNILKVDPARIR
+257 LASYVLKVDPKRIR
-271 VITPDVGGGF
+271 VVTPDVGGGF
-281 GTKIFMYREYPL
+281 GTKIFLYREYPL
-293 TLVAAE
+293 TMVAAE

-314 FLADTHGRANLT
+314 FLADTHGRANFV
-326 TATMALDKK
+326 TATMALDKR
-335 GKFIGLKVDLAADM
+335 GKFIGLKVDLAAEM

-374 PAVHVRFRGVFTNT
+374 PAVHVRFRGILTNT
-388 TPVDAYRGAG
+388 MAVDAYRGAG

-408 LVDAIARETGR
+408 LVDAIARETGK
-419 TPDAVRAQNFVKPN
+419 TPDAVRALNFVKPG
-433 EMPHSTQTGP
+433 EMPHKTQTGP

-457 MDVADWKGFKA
+457 MDVADWKGFKT
-468 RLKSSTKAGK
+468 RLKAANKTGK
-478 IRGIGMACYIEACGG
+478 IRGIGMASYIEACGG

-519 QGHETAYSQLVA
+519 QGHETAYSQLVS

-537 MDRIKVIQ
+537 MDRIRVVQ

-567 AALDKASSILTDNLK
+567 AALDKATSILSDNLK
-582 QLASEKLEAGI
+582 QLASEKLEAGV
-593 GDLEVVDGAVR
+593 GDLEIANGAVR
-604 IVGTDKALDLKAIA
+604 VVGTDKALDLAAIA

-623 TQDKLRV
+623 TPTMLKV
-630 HQSWEPPE
+630 HQSWQPPE

-651 IDPGTGGTEITNYI
+651 IDPQTGGTEIVNYV

-670 GVTLN
+670 GMTLN
-675 PLMLEGQVHGG
+675 PIMLQGQVHGG
-686 AAQGIGQALMEEIR
+686 AAQGIGQALMEEIK
-700 FDGSGQMLTATF
+700 FDSSGQMLTATF
-712 MDYALPRAAD
+712 MDYALPRAID
-722 IPNFHFETRNVR
+722 VPNFHFETRNVR

-779 PNKVFG
+779 PLKVFNA
-785 VLKAAGY
+785 LKEAGY